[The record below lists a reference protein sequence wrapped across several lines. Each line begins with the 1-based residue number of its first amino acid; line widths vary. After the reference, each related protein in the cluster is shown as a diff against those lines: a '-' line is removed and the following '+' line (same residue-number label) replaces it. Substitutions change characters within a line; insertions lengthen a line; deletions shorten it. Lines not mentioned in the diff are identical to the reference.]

1 MTSAFLFRVSLLVVT
16 GVWSILM
23 MYLLV
28 KAQQLEIKVESTVH
42 SLSDHLVSINV
53 VASVQNKVSWHVF
66 VLCVYVR

>member
-1 MTSAFLFRVSLLVVT
+1 
-16 GVWSILM
+16 M